1 MAREYGKRAVGVIM
15 TGMGEDGAEGIGE
28 MKRAGARTI
37 AQDESS
43 SVVFGM
49 PRVAIERGYAEK
61 VVSLDNMAEEIVSAM
76 GDMAKDN
83 GGGEYA
89 AAK

>member
-1 MAREYGKRAVGVIM
+1 MSRVPSYSACPG
-15 TGMGEDGAEGIGE
+15 
-28 MKRAGARTI
+28 
-37 AQDESS
+37 
-43 SVVFGM
+43 
-49 PRVAIERGYAEK
+49 VAIERGYAEK

>member
-1 MAREYGKRAVGVIM
+1 MS
-15 TGMGEDGAEGIGE
+15 
-28 MKRAGARTI
+28 
-37 AQDESS
+37 ESYLEL
-43 SVVFGM
+43 
-49 PRVAIERGYAEK
+49 RRKLTERDRSLHEK
-61 VVSLDNMAEEIVSAM
+61 VVSLDNIAEEIVGAM